1 MFIVVR
7 VREYRYSKG
16 MSVLYAERE
25 SKMITP
31 EKVETRLYEL
41 SKEIDVA
48 HEELVLAERTY
59 HNAKARFEINIAHS
73 RVTIGLAN
81 MKLRVGDVADKALVQ
96 CEKEWQDL
104 QVAEALVKGARANA
118 QRVRT
123 QVDIARSIGTS
134 VRASMDI

>member
-1 MFIVVR
+1 
-7 VREYRYSKG
+7 
-16 MSVLYAERE
+16 
-25 SKMITP
+25 MITP

-48 HEELVLAERTY
+48 HEELVAAEKQY
-59 HNAKARFEINIAHS
+59 HKAKAVFEIAIARS
-73 RVTIGLAN
+73 RINIGLN
-81 MKLRVGDVADKALVQ
+81 NLKLRVGDVADKALIE
-96 CEKEWQDL
+96 CEKEWQDI
-104 QVAEALVKGARANA
+104 QYAEALVKAARGNA

>member
-1 MFIVVR
+1 
-7 VREYRYSKG
+7 
-16 MSVLYAERE
+16 
-25 SKMITP
+25 MITP

-48 HEELVLAERTY
+48 HEELVLAEKTY
-59 HNAKARFEINIAHS
+59 HNAKARFEINIAQS
-73 RVTIGLAN
+73 RVTIGLSN

-96 CEKEWQDL
+96 CEQEWQDL
-104 QVAEALVKGARANA
+104 QLAEALVKGARANA